1 MEIVLIPFQ
10 MQLKYKSNSLIN
22 INKKTRFKIYQ
33 QKLLLTMF
41 FSDFTKGYET
51 CTPPPLKKKKKSKY
65 TQFET

>member
-10 MQLKYKSNSLIN
+10 MQLKYESNSLIN
-22 INKKTRFKIYQ
+22 INKKKTRFKIYQ

-51 CTPPPLKKKKKSKY
+51 CTPPLKKKKSKY